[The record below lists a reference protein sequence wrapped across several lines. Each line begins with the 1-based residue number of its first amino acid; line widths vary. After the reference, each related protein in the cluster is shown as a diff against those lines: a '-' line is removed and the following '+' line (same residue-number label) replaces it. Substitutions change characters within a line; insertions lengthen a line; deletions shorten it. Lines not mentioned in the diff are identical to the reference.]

1 MGSALGEDVEVNV
14 ADRVCGQGFT
24 YQVQVGFGAEERSSA
39 QAIRV
44 DFEARTDWRQS
55 ALNDRAQDIVDYAAV
70 DKAIS
75 SLVSGREW
83 RLIEAIAEA
92 VARLIC
98 TEFPVDQVSVTVT
111 KWPVDMPHCDA
122 VSVRCSRTPADYVN
136 P

>member
-1 MGSALGEDVEVNV
+1 MDV
-14 ADRVCGQGFT
+14 ADRVRGHGFS
-24 YQVQVGFGAEERSSA
+24 YQVHVGFGAEERSSA

-55 ALNDRAQDIVDYAAV
+55 AVDDRAQDIVDYAAV
-70 DKAIS
+70 DQAID
-75 SLVSGREW
+75 SLVSSRQW

-92 VARLIC
+92 IARLIC

-111 KWPVDMPHCDA
+111 KRPSDMPHCDA

-136 P
+136 T